1 MFRILESIMKKT
13 SILITKILGIF
24 SLILVFTLEQPV
36 YSLDTIVDK
45 IKKTSRFGTVKDK
58 VVKNE
63 SEIIIDKINNECCN
77 KKFEKK
83 SELLEI
89 KSFLEQCLSKKCYVG
104 IKAILRSGKPQ
115 KLVAIEKIDTAKQL
129 LVENEKFALLEENDD
144 FEKILAEKKDKEEQ
158 LKQLKKANEKLKN
171 KIEKMLS
178 SYDERI
184 AELEEQIKTLEE
196 KNKKLFSELP
206 KYKQKKLKE
215 E

>member
-1 MFRILESIMKKT
+1 MFKILESIMKKT
-13 SILITKILGIF
+13 SILITKILGI
-24 SLILVFTLEQPV
+24 SLLVFTLEQPA
-36 YSLDTIVDK
+36 YSLETIVDT

-58 VVKNE
+58 VVKKE

-77 KKFEKK
+77 EKFEKK

-115 KLVAIEKIDTAKQL
+115 KLVAIEKIDKAKQL
-129 LVENEKFALLEENDD
+129 LVENEKFALLKENDD

-196 KNKKLFSELP
+196 KNKKLVSELP

>member
-1 MFRILESIMKKT
+1 MA
-13 SILITKILGIF
+13 IF
-24 SLILVFTLEQPV
+24 
-36 YSLDTIVDK
+36 
-45 IKKTSRFGTVKDK
+45 SRFGTVKDK

-129 LVENEKFALLEENDD
+129 LVENEKFALLKENDD

>member
-13 SILITKILGIF
+13 SILITKILGI
-24 SLILVFTLEQPV
+24 SLLVFTLEQPV
-36 YSLDTIVDK
+36 YSLETIVDK

-58 VVKNE
+58 VVKKE

-77 KKFEKK
+77 EKFEKK

-115 KLVAIEKIDTAKQL
+115 KLVAIEKIDKAKQL
-129 LVENEKFALLEENDD
+129 LVENEKFALLKENDD

>member
-13 SILITKILGIF
+13 SILITKILGI
-24 SLILVFTLEQPV
+24 SLLVFTLEQPV
-36 YSLDTIVDK
+36 YSLETIVDK

-58 VVKNE
+58 VVKKE

-77 KKFEKK
+77 EKFEKK

-115 KLVAIEKIDTAKQL
+115 KLVAIEKIDKAKQL
-129 LVENEKFALLEENDD
+129 LVENEKFALLQENDD
-144 FEKILAEKKDKEEQ
+144 FDKILAEKKDKEEQ
-158 LKQLKKANEKLKN
+158 LKQLKEANKKLKN

-184 AELEEQIKTLEE
+184 IELEKQIITLEE
-196 KNKKLFSELP
+196 KNKKLFLELP
-206 KYKQKKLKE
+206 KYKQKKLKKE
-215 E
+215 